1 MTTVNILAGDLT
13 ANREERVVSGL
24 LVPYGEIGN
33 TNLGRFSIPG
43 PGLVTI
49 PADVSVLNAN
59 EDHSP
64 LKPRAR
70 FLTATDTP
78 GGIVASMRVG
88 KNPEGDALL
97 ARAERAKA
105 AGKPLALSVEI
116 ADVVLRAGKFV
127 SGMLS
132 GGAFVDRGAFPSA
145 ALMAADVGEVE
156 DDETDAGAATTTSH
170 DENTFTDENG
180 VTWTRTADTETTVE
194 DNKTTTTTT
203 VVEETTEPTDESDNP
218 EGETVPEATAPNA
231 LTANRAGTSKAL
243 TFAGL
248 TTMLGRAKAT
258 NDAGLFASIANEQRS
273 ADALFAALNDI
284 TFDKNAT
291 DAGSQIQLPQWLG
304 ELWNGRANRRR
315 IIPLINSAPLTS
327 LKIAAWRWLV
337 EPEVGPWDG
346 NKTNVPSNT
355 PTTEGYEVTANRLA
369 GAHDIDR
376 QYRDFDVPGFWEGYF
391 KGMTN
396 SYDRQADEGT
406 LDDLLLA
413 ATPVERG
420 TVPTGVAAGMASIVD
435 GALSI
440 VDEGL
445 PSFAVVSKDLY
456 RDILLTRN
464 DDTLAHFNA
473 ALGLD
478 EGTISSFTVV
488 PHKNLDAGTV
498 LVGAR
503 EAATSHELGG
513 GAPIRVEGL
522 DMVRGGIDVGV
533 FGYYGTVIHSEA
545 ALALVTDSTP

>member
-33 TNLGRFSIPG
+33 TNLGRFEIPG

-49 PADVSVLNAN
+49 PNDVSVLNAN

-105 AGKPLALSVEI
+105 AGSPLALSVEI

-127 SGMLS
+127 SGVLS

-145 ALMAADVGEVE
+145 ALMAADVGET
-156 DDETDAGAATTTSH
+156 DDETDAGAATTVSH

-203 VVEETTEPTDESDNP
+203 VVEETTEPEDPDNT
-218 EGETVPEATAPNA
+218 EGETVPEATAPTA
-231 LTANRAGTSKAL
+231 LTASRAGTSKAL

-248 TTMLGRAKAT
+248 TQMLGRAKLT
-258 NDAGLFASIANEQRS
+258 NDSGLFASIANEQRT
-273 ADALFAALNDI
+273 ADALFAALNDVK
-284 TFDKNAT
+284 FDATTT
-291 DAGSQIQLPQWLG
+291 DAGGNIQLPQWLG

-327 LKIAAWRWLV
+327 LKIAGWRWLV
-337 EPEVGPWDG
+337 EPEVAPWDG
-346 NKTNVPSNT
+346 NKTNVHSNT
-355 PTTEGYEVTANRLA
+355 PTTEPYDTTAQRLA

-396 SYDRQADEGT
+396 SYDKQADNGT
-406 LDDLLLA
+406 LEDLLLS

-420 TVPTGVAAGMASIVD
+420 AVPAGVAAGMASIVD
-435 GALSI
+435 GALAI

-478 EGTISSFTVV
+478 EGTIQSFTVV
-488 PHKNLDAGTV
+488 PHKNMAPGTV
-498 LVGAR
+498 LVGAK

-513 GAPIRVEGL
+513 GVPIRVEGL
-522 DMVRGGIDVGV
+522 DMVRGGVDVGV